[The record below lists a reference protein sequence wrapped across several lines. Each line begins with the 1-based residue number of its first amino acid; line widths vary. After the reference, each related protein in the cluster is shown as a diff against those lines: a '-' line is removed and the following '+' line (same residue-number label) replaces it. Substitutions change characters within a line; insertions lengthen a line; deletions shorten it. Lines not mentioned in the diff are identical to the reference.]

1 MCWIDTIL
9 LEWSTVLHRERMNGK
24 NLKSNS
30 IIVQEEG
37 NFKGLRDKVTDEIDN
52 RWLNTK

>member
-9 LEWSTVLHRERMNGK
+9 LEWSTVLQRERMNGK
-24 NLKSNS
+24 NLKSHS

-37 NFKGLRDKVTDEIDN
+37 YFKGLRYKVTDEIDS
-52 RWLNTK
+52 RWFNTK

>member
-9 LEWSTVLHRERMNGK
+9 LEWSTVQRERMNGK
-24 NLKSNS
+24 NLKSHS

-37 NFKGLRDKVTDEIDN
+37 YFKGLRYKVTDEIDS
-52 RWLNTK
+52 RWFNT